1 MSIRLISPLRY
12 LVLASLV
19 ILMGCALNPA
29 SKPSAS
35 SQQASGGGQVQGSS
49 TGIRSGQVTE
59 SAQSSSLEA
68 FRKGQEV
75 PSVGRRSASSPLR
88 DIQFDFDRH
97 ALQPEARQ
105 TLNGNAN
112 WLKNNPTG
120 RVEIE
125 GHADDR
131 GTNEYNLALGA
142 KRAQAV
148 KDYLATLG
156 IASDRLS
163 TISYGE
169 ELPVCKGQG
178 ESCWQRNRRAHFVI
192 ISLGPSSY
200 TSSSK

>member
-1 MSIRLISPLRY
+1 MGKRWSFPLSSLILGSFVF
-12 LVLASLV
+12 LV
-19 ILMGCALNPA
+19 GCAALNPA
-29 SKPSAS
+29 SKSSTS
-35 SQQASGGGQVQGSS
+35 SQQPGGAGQDQSSS
-49 TGIRSGQVTE
+49 TGMRSGQVTE

-68 FRKGQEV
+68 FRRGQEV
-75 PSVGRRSASSPLR
+75 PSASRRSAASPLK
-88 DIQFDFDRH
+88 DIHFDFDRY

-105 TLNGNAN
+105 TLKGNAG
-112 WLKNNPTG
+112 WLKANPSG
-120 RVEIE
+120 RIEIE

-148 KDYLATLG
+148 KDYLSTLG

-178 ESCWQRNRRAHFVI
+178 DSCWRKNRRAHFVI
-192 ISLGPSSY
+192 ISLGPSS
-200 TSSSK
+200 

>member
-1 MSIRLISPLRY
+1 MSIRWVSPLNN

-19 ILMGCALNPA
+19 FLMGCALNPA
-29 SKPSAS
+29 GKPSAS
-35 SQQASGGGQVQGSS
+35 SQQGSDGGQTQNSP
-49 TGIRSGQVTE
+49 TGLRSGQVTE

-75 PSVGRRSASSPLR
+75 PPASRRSASSPLR
-88 DIQFDFDRH
+88 DIYFDFNRYS
-97 ALQPEARQ
+97 LQPEARQ
-105 TLNGNAN
+105 TLKANAN
-112 WLKNNPTG
+112 WLKNNPT
-120 RVEIE
+120 RRIEIE

-142 KRAQAV
+142 NRAQAA

-178 ESCWQRNRRAHFVI
+178 ESCWQKNRRAHFVI
-192 ISLGPSSY
+192 FSLGPSS
-200 TSSSK
+200 